1 MAEAVI
7 ILLVVSVA
15 LTWSTGYRPARGGRK
30 WRKGPPEFMLV
41 SPEEADWA
49 LRFIRW
55 TILAW
60 ILTAISMIIYGIT
73 AVAAALQ

>member
-7 ILLVVSVA
+7 ILLAVSVA
-15 LTWSTGYRPARGGRK
+15 LTWITGYRIARGVRK
-30 WRKGPPEFMLV
+30 WRKGTPEFMLV
-41 SPEEADWA
+41 SPEEADWD

-55 TILAW
+55 TIMAW
-60 ILTAISMIIYGIT
+60 ILTAISVIIYGIT